1 MGTLLIGNRTVDR
14 DRAREHARTYL
25 SGGRSSY
32 PSYDGYDADHAS
44 GPLVDADF
52 LAPVLLNVSHLRVR
66 TYAGLQRSR
75 QKLQSILDAI
85 PPDLGLEA
93 AVTEDLLRLGELFA
107 VVDHKQIHGAK
118 GTVLAKVLHRKR
130 PRFIPLYDEQVRRVY
145 QDGDGAPVPPVED
158 RSWSEFM
165 PLFAT
170 AVQRDLTAEWD
181 FWTAI
186 AADAEGPPITQLR
199 ALDIVAW
206 WAGDSG
212 RPRGVRRRRKTA

>member
-32 PSYDGYDADHAS
+32 PSYDGYDADHAP

-85 PPDLGLEA
+85 PPDLG
-93 AVTEDLLRLGELFA
+93 
-107 VVDHKQIHGAK
+107 
-118 GTVLAKVLHRKR
+118 VLTTDVGRG
-130 PRFIPLYDEQVRRVY
+130 RV
-145 QDGDGAPVPPVED
+145 
-158 RSWSEFM
+158 
-165 PLFAT
+165 
-170 AVQRDLTAEWD
+170 
-181 FWTAI
+181 
-186 AADAEGPPITQLR
+186 
-199 ALDIVAW
+199 
-206 WAGDSG
+206 
-212 RPRGVRRRRKTA
+212 KTGSD